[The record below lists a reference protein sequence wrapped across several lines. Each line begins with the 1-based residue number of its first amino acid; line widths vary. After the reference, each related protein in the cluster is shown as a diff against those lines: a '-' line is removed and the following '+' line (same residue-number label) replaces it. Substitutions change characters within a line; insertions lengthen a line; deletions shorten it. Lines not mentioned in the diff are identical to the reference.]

1 MLDPD
6 STNVLQRRVLASLVD
21 LGLIAVATALI
32 WRTQWIQFTITARD
46 PITNAM
52 IPDADQAARIN
63 EIAASLH
70 TSFEWRGSLVV
81 LDQTGIVLTAL
92 FGIVMAMVT
101 FVLLPANTGWSPG
114 KRLLGL
120 SVVDSDGRIPGLAAH
135 LARSVVGVVDA
146 IPFVVPGLLGWLLAK
161 NDDFHR
167 RLGDRVARTHVID
180 AKAGVRFIDPGMYA
194 RRNELRRRVVEPD
207 ADGNA
212 MVPIE
217 DRLATSATLER
228 RSRRSDRRRPA
239 TRVDG
244 ILRDLVPTADLV
256 AGPGRTR
263 GIEALHRRRRSEQP
277 CPDAPALLGRPMLGS
292 PESESDHPTAKVPR
306 PSHRLPALDSASPVA
321 AHPVAESAAA
331 EPTVAAPPS
340 ADDAAMTRPLV
351 EREPMPGDESPVGRG
366 RPDPERFDDDWDRPV
381 PEPAPVWKP
390 GRPGPQAVAG
400 REPVRD
406 FFDSTSLGSSSATG
420 TTARAA
426 VPDSA
431 VATADPEPESVRSG
445 SPENGTVWNDEWKA
459 WLFWDPTGQRW
470 LRHDTETDRWIP
482 IG

>member
-217 DRLATSATLER
+217 DRLATSATLGAAPGDPIAADPQPVSTESSVISFPPPTSSPVPAEPAA
-228 RSRRSDRRRPA
+228 SRPS
-239 TRVDG
+239 TVDA
-244 ILRDLVPTADLV
+244 VPSSRAQMPPLFSVST
-256 AGPGRTR
+256 
-263 GIEALHRRRRSEQP
+263 
-277 CPDAPALLGRPMLGS
+277 LGS

-340 ADDAAMTRPLV
+340 ADDTAMTRPLV